1 MLCHPVL
8 ALFIRRK
15 WKRVMKYFLIHTVVF
30 LVFLITYYLYIKA
43 VFETENEMEESNTG
57 SSALIDSDNET
68 TLQVSIGSKIFS
80 CVETEPATISS
91 RNQEQNMDQNR
102 TLLPHFLGDMKAGH
116 FVNEILFL
124 IMTTLLFCLECFQFC
139 NFGMNYFKQWE
150 NLHQLIIILTAIIAM
165 VLKPYT
171 QEGNIRGESV
181 RGAIAVGFCLSCFEF
196 IFVVGKYPFRGGDFS
211 IMFSRVLRK
220 LARYVIAMFMIVA
233 GFSVGLNV
241 ITYGTGQAFQFENPF
256 KSFVLTLTM
265 AMGEF
270 NADTLYQDYD
280 NKLKTTLYK
289 DLAYMRVGRTIAM
302 IILVGMI
309 LTGTITMIN
318 LFVAVIISDKEKME
332 VDVFK
337 QKLFYMAEGSELIKN
352 LVVSKM
358 QSDLKVEEQIT
369 VCVHKICGPMCTAE
383 RVSPSIGRIVPKL
396 IQLAKKNENKATQC
410 ASTQCEEAL
419 RTKGQ

>member
-1 MLCHPVL
+1 
-8 ALFIRRK
+8 
-15 WKRVMKYFLIHTVVF
+15 
-30 LVFLITYYLYIKA
+30 
-43 VFETENEMEESNTG
+43 
-57 SSALIDSDNET
+57 
-68 TLQVSIGSKIFS
+68 
-80 CVETEPATISS
+80 
-91 RNQEQNMDQNR
+91 
-102 TLLPHFLGDMKAGH
+102 
-116 FVNEILFL
+116 
-124 IMTTLLFCLECFQFC
+124 
-139 NFGMNYFKQWE
+139 
-150 NLHQLIIILTAIIAM
+150 
-165 VLKPYT
+165 
-171 QEGNIRGESV
+171 
-181 RGAIAVGFCLSCFEF
+181 
-196 IFVVGKYPFRGGDFS
+196 
-211 IMFSRVLRK
+211 MFARVLRK

-241 ITYGTGQAFQFENPF
+241 ITYGTGQAFQFENPL

-270 NADTLYQDYD
+270 NADSLYQDYD
-280 NKLKTTLYK
+280 NKLKTALLK
-289 DLAYMRVGRTIAM
+289 DLEYMIVGRTLAM
-302 IILVGMI
+302 IILVCMI

-396 IQLAKKNENKATQC
+396 IELANKNQATENLDSGADD
-410 ASTQCEEAL
+410 SV
-419 RTKGQ
+419 

>member
-1 MLCHPVL
+1 
-8 ALFIRRK
+8 
-15 WKRVMKYFLIHTVVF
+15 
-30 LVFLITYYLYIKA
+30 
-43 VFETENEMEESNTG
+43 
-57 SSALIDSDNET
+57 
-68 TLQVSIGSKIFS
+68 
-80 CVETEPATISS
+80 
-91 RNQEQNMDQNR
+91 
-102 TLLPHFLGDMKAGH
+102 
-116 FVNEILFL
+116 
-124 IMTTLLFCLECFQFC
+124 
-139 NFGMNYFKQWE
+139 
-150 NLHQLIIILTAIIAM
+150 
-165 VLKPYT
+165 
-171 QEGNIRGESV
+171 
-181 RGAIAVGFCLSCFEF
+181 
-196 IFVVGKYPFRGGDFS
+196 
-211 IMFSRVLRK
+211 MFARVLRK

-241 ITYGTGQAFQFENPF
+241 ITYGTGQAFQFENPL

-270 NADTLYQDYD
+270 NADSLYQDYD
-280 NKLKTTLYK
+280 NKLKTALLK
-289 DLAYMRVGRTIAM
+289 DLEYMIVGRTLAM
-302 IILVGMI
+302 IILVCMI

-396 IQLAKKNENKATQC
+396 IELANKNQATENIDSGADD
-410 ASTQCEEAL
+410 SV
-419 RTKGQ
+419 

>member
-1 MLCHPVL
+1 
-8 ALFIRRK
+8 
-15 WKRVMKYFLIHTVVF
+15 
-30 LVFLITYYLYIKA
+30 
-43 VFETENEMEESNTG
+43 
-57 SSALIDSDNET
+57 
-68 TLQVSIGSKIFS
+68 
-80 CVETEPATISS
+80 
-91 RNQEQNMDQNR
+91 
-102 TLLPHFLGDMKAGH
+102 
-116 FVNEILFL
+116 
-124 IMTTLLFCLECFQFC
+124 
-139 NFGMNYFKQWE
+139 
-150 NLHQLIIILTAIIAM
+150 
-165 VLKPYT
+165 
-171 QEGNIRGESV
+171 
-181 RGAIAVGFCLSCFEF
+181 
-196 IFVVGKYPFRGGDFS
+196 
-211 IMFSRVLRK
+211 MFSRVLRK

-337 QKLFYMAEGSELIKN
+337 QKLFFMVEASEQIRK
-352 LVVSKM
+352 LVPGK
-358 QSDLKVEEQIT
+358 SDRLKVEEQIE
-369 VCVHKICGPMCTAE
+369 VCVHKICGPICTAE
-383 RVSPSIGRIVPKL
+383 RVCPSIRRVVPKL
-396 IQLAKKNENKATQC
+396 IELAKKNGNLATENTAVPV
-410 ASTQCEEAL
+410 
-419 RTKGQ
+419 